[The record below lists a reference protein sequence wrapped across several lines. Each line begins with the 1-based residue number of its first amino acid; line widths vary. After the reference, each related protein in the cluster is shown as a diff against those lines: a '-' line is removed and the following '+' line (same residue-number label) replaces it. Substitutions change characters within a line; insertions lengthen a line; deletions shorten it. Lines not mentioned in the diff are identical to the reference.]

1 MTEQNL
7 VNNNVSA
14 LNGESSGM
22 TSANLVLTDLTRN
35 TTNDSYSFKLDCCK
49 SDYIDI
55 SSLNSTIQTQ
65 TSGAIS
71 LWI

>member
-22 TSANLVLTDLTRN
+22 TSANLVLSDLTRAVPY
-35 TTNDSYSFKLDCCK
+35 DSYSFNFDRAS
-49 SDYIDI
+49 SDYMLETLILQLQVI
-55 SSLNSTIQTQ
+55 F
-65 TSGAIS
+65 
-71 LWI
+71 